1 MDIAHLRQQARSS
14 EWCRAVDERQLQQI
28 VHTLTDPAHD
38 NRADQQAMIAVVSN
52 VLLVNRSLHQCYF
65 TPYYSNQVLRHVV
78 QHLAALPEATTADM
92 VAGYRLVF
100 LVLYDGIASEDAELL
115 AVTGHILDR
124 GLGYC
129 VDHQL
134 EPEATIEVLKAM
146 YSLYHKYPQHTSAE
160 VLHTVVSHFTAVR
173 ARRMPPSK
181 LEQHLVNVITIIV
194 TGDPESRR
202 RDIGYVCRH
211 CPEFGDALMQYL
223 HHQLMEYTCRLGV
236 ECGECDSVA
245 NSRNN
250 SEGGATAPVMTSVSG
265 ANAGGSGVNGGST
278 GAGVSATS
286 AGATNAGAT
295 NAGATNAGA
304 TNAGATNAGA
314 TGPKPVTGAIDL
326 SNFELDVEG
335 ALRGS
340 VSDVSDNSAV
350 NGGPLRVSEAGKAA
364 ENAGAVNAGVAPET
378 KISQTGQQTGA
389 QTGAQT
395 GQQTVQQTVQQ
406 NGSNGSNGQSTQTP
420 SQNGNPAGPLPETVP
435 VSTGSASG
443 APIAHAPTANAPTAN
458 APTANA
464 PTANAPTANAPT
476 ANAPTARAPS
486 VSGPTPN
493 ASGPAPTTSTSA
505 TPSSD
510 PPPPPSVLPSS
521 ASLPSHPDSGRPS
534 VTSTSSSPHTTTAN
548 DVSGLFVLI
557 TFMAKSMRH
566 EADNVLISI
575 FKRDMLPSRVQVPL
589 VYEKSLA
596 VICSP
601 SSQAQFTPGD
611 ETKLRQIVM
620 DCYFELCYDPSPKKR
635 YTHFLEVVSYVHAK
649 GYIDA
654 NHLEMPS
661 SIDVSKYLKPRYFE
675 VAPSVAP
682 QSEAYTLN
690 QSFKSILTAAA
701 GVEQKKPEMSE
712 QEKERE
718 AEKLFHVFERMEQL
732 GTFSGFKNPVRQW
745 QEQGRFEELKE
756 ES

>member
-28 VHTLTDPAHD
+28 VHTLIDPAHD

-124 GLGYC
+124 RLGYC

-265 ANAGGSGVNGGST
+265 GVSGGSGVSGVNGGST
-278 GAGVSATS
+278 SAGVSAT
-286 AGATNAGAT
+286 AGATGAGAT
-295 NAGATNAGA
+295 GAGAT
-304 TNAGATNAGA
+304 GA

-350 NGGPLRVSEAGKAA
+350 NGGPLKVSEAGKTA
-364 ENAGAVNAGVAPET
+364 ENAVAPET
-378 KISQTGQQTGA
+378 KNGQAGQQTGA
-389 QTGAQT
+389 QTG
-395 GQQTVQQTVQQ
+395 QQAVQQTVQQ

-420 SQNGNPAGPLPETVP
+420 SQNGNPAGPLPETAP

-443 APIAHAPTANAPTAN
+443 APIV
-458 APTANA
+458 
-464 PTANAPTANAPT
+464 
-476 ANAPTARAPS
+476 NAPTARAPS
-486 VSGPTPN
+486 VSGPTPT
-493 ASGPAPTTSTSA
+493 ASAPSVPAPTTSA
-505 TPSSD
+505 TTTPSD

-557 TFMAKSMRH
+557 TLMAKSMRH

-635 YTHFLEVVSYVHAK
+635 YTRFLEVVSYVHAK